1 LDDETAPLAVI
12 ETVDKATVA
21 NESRTAARKSRMAE
35 STVSATCSCYRTE
48 LASSLS
54 ARQRCRT
61 VVPTLTVTRHL
72 DGFWHATNGS
82 AATDSI
88 VLAQS
93 GMPLVA
99 LEDTALNNLRRRV
112 DAEFLGTG
120 EAEEYAWFPLFLLV
134 IEPALAG
141 RFGERAA
148 GPTGIGC
155 DLAAREDL
163 AAGPWR
169 RPARTDRPSSTTQPP
184 ARGPVRLVHDDTESA
199 SSMIQAALPL
209 TFERL
214 LRLSCWAGT
223 QTRAGVRPPQMA
235 RPAQYRANQVN

>member
-1 LDDETAPLAVI
+1 
-12 ETVDKATVA
+12 
-21 NESRTAARKSRMAE
+21 
-35 STVSATCSCYRTE
+35 
-48 LASSLS
+48 
-54 ARQRCRT
+54 

-88 VLAQS
+88 ALAQS

-141 RFGERAA
+141 RFGERARR
-148 GPTGIGC
+148 
-155 DLAAREDL
+155 DLPASGATL
-163 AAGPWR
+163 LLGKILR
-169 RPARTDRPSSTTQPP
+169 RDHE
-184 ARGPVRLVHDDTESA
+184 GVRHELIA
-199 SSMIQAALPL
+199 LRQQAALPL

-235 RPAQYRANQVN
+235 RPAQYRVNQVN